1 MKNAACMWRGFARAA
16 VAAGL
21 AAEPALAQSNVSLYG
36 IIDVAVAHT
45 F

>member
-1 MKNAACMWRGFARAA
+1 MWRGLATAAA

-21 AAEPALAQSNVSLYG
+21 AAEPALAQGNLSFYG